1 MIYINDSGFPYDKAE
16 SLSELFKNL
25 NIDASR
31 GMAVAVNNSI
41 IQKKEWESYLVNDND
56 KITLIKATQGG

>member
-1 MIYINDSGFPYDKAE
+1 MIYINGSGFPYDKTE
-16 SLSELFKNL
+16 SLLGLFKNL

-31 GMAVAVNNSI
+31 GVAVAINNNVV
-41 IQKKEWESYLVNDND
+41 QKKEWETHLLKDND